1 MSKALLILGL
11 SLTLCPLVSAA
22 PLYQWTDKDGSTR
35 MTAEVPPVHATQVKK
50 VFTSEPPP
58 MAASAVP
65 ANQTSAA
72 LIQSADRLNAAEA
85 SRRLQDAVERR
96 NRNAAQARQALYD
109 TAEGGAYSGAGEEL
123 QAMTGQHGFIFAFA
137 ADSTNA
143 AARAADAANAA
154 AEAASDAA
162 SAATDAANAA
172 AANTDRR

>member
-11 SLTLCPLVSAA
+11 TLTLCPLVSAA

-35 MTAEVPPVHATQVKK
+35 MTAEAPPMHATQVKK
-50 VFTSEPPP
+50 LFTSEPPP
-58 MAASAVP
+58 MAASVIP
-65 ANQTSAA
+65 AEKTSAA
-72 LIQSADRLNAAEA
+72 LIQPADKLNAAEA

-96 NRNAAQARQALYD
+96 NRSEAQARQTRQDSA
-109 TAEGGAYSGAGEEL
+109 ASEAYPYSVDQLE
-123 QAMTGQHGFIFAFA
+123 AMSGQHGFIFAFA
-137 ADSTNA
+137 ADSTSA